1 MITQENSITS
11 YAKAL
16 KDNDYKA
23 MVTLFTRDAKVFSF
37 LAGEQSPSKFFKSL
51 FENST
56 RSKVEVKNVFYD
68 IKNDHMAAA
77 YLHLVAMWN
86 KKYPIEFD
94 AVDIFEFDLNNKI
107 KVLKIVLD
115 TYPIRVLK
123 ESLQR

>member
-1 MITQENSITS
+1 
-11 YAKAL
+11 
-16 KDNDYKA
+16 
-23 MVTLFTRDAKVFSF
+23 
-37 LAGEQSPSKFFKSL
+37 
-51 FENST
+51 
-56 RSKVEVKNVFYD
+56 
-68 IKNDHMAAA
+68 MAAA